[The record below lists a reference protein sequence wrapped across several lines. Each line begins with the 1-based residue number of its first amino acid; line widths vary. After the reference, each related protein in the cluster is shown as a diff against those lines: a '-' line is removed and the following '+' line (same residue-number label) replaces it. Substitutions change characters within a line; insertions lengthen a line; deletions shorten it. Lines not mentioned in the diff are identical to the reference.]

1 MVTDTDN
8 VRVRVAPS
16 PTGDPHVGLAFTTMF
31 NYLFAKKYGG
41 KIILRIDDTDRR
53 RYREHSESQI
63 VGYLQWLGF
72 NWDGGPRTHDEKRS
86 YCQSHRLDIY
96 QRYVGQLLASGDAYY
111 CFCSSER
118 LKQLREQQRSA
129 KQTPQYDRHCRWLSS
144 ATIEEKLAKKEPYV
158 IRMAT
163 PLQGETTFRDE
174 LRGEI
179 TIANQQLD
187 DQVLIKSDGYPTY
200 HLANVVDDHEMEI
213 SHVIRAEEWL
223 SSTPKHV
230 LIQRALGINR
240 PRFIHLP
247 ILRNPDH
254 SKISKRKGPVS
265 LAVFFT
271 LGVLPDALLNYLAH
285 IGGSIDHDEE
295 ILDFETMVENF
306 NPQKINLG
314 GPVFDQRKLVW
325 FNQQHIRRLTPEE
338 FIKYMNDPMLQFP
351 NVFNERFFARL
362 FELFQPRLEYLGDF
376 WPQAQFFFA
385 SKVLDDYQE
394 VVPKGRS
401 VAEICCGLRLV
412 VKQFE
417 KLSKWSWWN
426 PEKIKESLQWAVTV
440 SGLTTKELYI
450 AVRLLITGTKKS
462 PDLAQTIYLLGSR
475 IVIHRL
481 REYLAAKDDK

>member
-1 MVTDTDN
+1 
-8 VRVRVAPS
+8 
-16 PTGDPHVGLAFTTMF
+16 
-31 NYLFAKKYGG
+31 
-41 KIILRIDDTDRR
+41 
-53 RYREHSESQI
+53 
-63 VGYLQWLGF
+63 
-72 NWDGGPRTHDEKRS
+72 
-86 YCQSHRLDIY
+86 
-96 QRYVGQLLASGDAYY
+96 
-111 CFCSSER
+111 
-118 LKQLREQQRSA
+118 
-129 KQTPQYDRHCRWLSS
+129 
-144 ATIEEKLAKKEPYV
+144 
-158 IRMAT
+158 
-163 PLQGETTFRDE
+163 
-174 LRGEI
+174 
-179 TIANQQLD
+179 
-187 DQVLIKSDGYPTY
+187 
-200 HLANVVDDHEMEI
+200 
-213 SHVIRAEEWL
+213 
-223 SSTPKHV
+223 
-230 LIQRALGINR
+230 
-240 PRFIHLP
+240 
-247 ILRNPDH
+247 
-254 SKISKRKGPVS
+254 
-265 LAVFFT
+265 
-271 LGVLPDALLNYLAH
+271 
-285 IGGSIDHDEE
+285 
-295 ILDFETMVENF
+295 MVENF